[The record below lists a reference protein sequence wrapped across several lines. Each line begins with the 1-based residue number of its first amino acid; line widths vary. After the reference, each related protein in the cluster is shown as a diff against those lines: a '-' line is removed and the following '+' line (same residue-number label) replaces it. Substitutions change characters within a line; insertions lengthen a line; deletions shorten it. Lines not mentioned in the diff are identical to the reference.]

1 MSAGDRMERGQKLYA
16 LIFAFFFFDLLVLLL
31 GSLVH
36 GLLLLYV
43 FYPIKKI
50 TPLLWCVDLGRC
62 RVDKWKSQFS
72 WLLSLNNLL
81 LLRPSAR
88 VAVSGVCP
96 HPCQGDAQKNFHFVH
111 DALFASGF
119 RSSFLFH

>member
-16 LIFAFFFFDLLVLLL
+16 LIFAFFFELLVLLL

-96 HPCQGDAQKNFHFVH
+96 HPCQGDAQRNFHFVH

>member
-1 MSAGDRMERGQKLYA
+1 MSAGDRREMGQKLYA
-16 LIFAFFFFDLLVLLL
+16 LIFAPLFFDLLVLLL
-31 GSLVH
+31 RSLVH
-36 GLLLLYV
+36 GLLLRCV

-62 RVDKWKSQFS
+62 RGDKWKSQFS
-72 WLLSLNNLL
+72 WLLSPNNLL

-96 HPCQGDAQKNFHFVH
+96 RPCQGDAQRNFHFVQ